1 MIILILIRLF
11 LLFIKVALFNFGG
24 GFAMIPLISAELE
37 QYQWLTSQEF
47 MNIIAIS
54 QMTPGAIAINTST
67 FVGYQ
72 VGGILGA
79 VVSTLAI
86 PLPSMILVIVLYP
99 VLDRHKNHPLVKMV
113 FYGLRPVVAGLIIA
127 AVFFVGQTAVINSG
141 YIDQSFIEIIK
152 NPFES
157 LNFGSIAIA
166 IVGFFLILKT
176 KINPILLM
184 VLAAFVGIL
193 IF

>member
-1 MIILILIRLF
+1 MSTLILIRLF

-67 FVGYQ
+67 FVGFR
-72 VGGILGA
+72 VAGIFGA
-79 VVSTLAI
+79 IVSTLAI
-86 PLPSMILVIVLYP
+86 PLPSTILVIFLYP
-99 VLDRHKNHPLVKMV
+99 VLDKNKNHPLVKMV
-113 FYGLRPVVAGLIIA
+113 FYGLRPVVAGLIVA
-127 AVFFVGQTAVINSG
+127 AVFFVGNTALISSG
-141 YIDQSFIEIIK
+141 FIDESFIEIIK
-152 NPFES
+152 NPLQS
-157 LNFGSIAIA
+157 INFGSVAIV
-166 IVGFFLILKT
+166 IVGFILITKT

-184 VLAAFVGIL
+184 LLAAIVGIL